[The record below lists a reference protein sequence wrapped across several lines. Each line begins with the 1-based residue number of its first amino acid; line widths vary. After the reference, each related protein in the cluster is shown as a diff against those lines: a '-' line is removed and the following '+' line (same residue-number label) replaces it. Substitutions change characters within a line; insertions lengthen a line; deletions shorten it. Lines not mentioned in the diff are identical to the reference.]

1 MMKRL
6 TLLAMVVSLGIAGGD
21 AWASQQ
27 VSTTYGM
34 PVRLLA
40 AVEATGCEN
49 SPGPQ
54 ITLNGGLT
62 LGGLGVDLI
71 FRNNEKGTHTRVEQ
85 TVARVIVLPNGQS
98 VSIPKQPVDGGVG
111 GNPFIWIQLLDGS
124 GNPLS
129 SEIYLGR
136 CVQGLFNLQADFTLL
151 STATADIT
159 VGDCSNRGP
168 SITLSGAL
176 ALTGLNARLIFRN
189 NDNPVGGPH
198 QADESTMVDIVI
210 LPAGESITFP
220 KQPVQGGVGGNPLIY
235 VLFRDGNR
243 NPIGSEFALGRCN
256 QLVQ

>member
-1 MMKRL
+1 MMKRM
-6 TLLAMVVSLGIAGGD
+6 TLLAMVVSLGIAVGD
-21 AWASQQ
+21 ARASQQ

-34 PVRLLA
+34 PVRLQA
-40 AVEATGCEN
+40 SVEASGCEN

-54 ITLNGGLT
+54 ITINGGLT

-71 FRNNEKGTHTRVEQ
+71 FRNNEKGTHTRIEQ
-85 TVARVIVLPNGQS
+85 KVAKVIVLPNGQS
-98 VSIPKQPVDGGVG
+98 VSIPKQPVDGGTG

-124 GNPLS
+124 GNALS
-129 SEIYLGR
+129 SEIFLGR
-136 CVQGLFNLQADFTLL
+136 CVQGLFNVQADFTLL
-151 STATADIT
+151 STATADIA

-168 SITLSGAL
+168 SITLGGEL

-198 QADESTMVDIVI
+198 EDDESTKVDIII

-220 KQPVQGGVGGNPLIY
+220 KQPVLGGVGGNPLIY
-235 VLFRDGNR
+235 VLFRDGNGKA
-243 NPIGSEFALGRCN
+243 IGSEFALGRCT